1 MLTMTRITFEHLVGW
16 LEASAGDFTNRELL
30 MISFLCRDD
39 GSVGDQ
45 REVNPGVGNQVGLE
59 LSKINIES
67 SIESKRGSDG
77 RDDLSNEPVEVG
89 VGGSLDV
96 QVTATDVI
104 DGLVNDHEGTVRVL
118 QGGVG
123 LWVDRMAL

>member
-89 VGGSLDV
+89 VGGV
-96 QVTATDVI
+96 FNV
-104 DGLVNDHEGTVRVL
+104 
-118 QGGVG
+118 
-123 LWVDRMAL
+123 